1 MKSAAIAV
9 SMFFGMAPSA
19 AFASDWPIFDWS
31 IKASESET
39 VELNSN
45 QFLKITGGFCWFLH
59 HAKDDRGRPHATSKL
74 DLDGD
79 GTYKKY
85 WGPGVDGP
93 PSEFL
98 NYGFKAHYEV
108 DEKQNSIANTS
119 RSSWRQQSTA
129 LAILND
135 IGVAVK
141 PRVFSIG

>member
-1 MKSAAIAV
+1 
-9 SMFFGMAPSA
+9 MFVGMAPSA

-45 QFLKITGGFCWFLH
+45 QFLKTSPAGSVGSYTTLK
-59 HAKDDRGRPHATSKL
+59 ATAEGRTATSKL

-85 WGPGVDGP
+85 WGPGVDGL

-108 DEKQNSIANTS
+108 NEKSKFDREYHRIELE
-119 RSSWRQQSTA
+119 TA
-129 LAILND
+129 KH
-135 IGVAVK
+135 VACH
-141 PRVFSIG
+141 FE